1 MRNEDLDR
9 VVPLDQLD
17 DFRVA
22 SGDPDVRGWEVV
34 GSDGGKI
41 GEVDELLVD
50 TRAMKVRYLDVD
62 LDLDDGAPS
71 GDPGRH
77 VLVPIGY
84 ARLDREHDRVI
95 VDELAA
101 ADLRALPSYEHGP
114 ITRDFEASVRDT
126 FPRVRGGVT
135 ADGGDQDTV
144 RAGGGGP
151 TSGGRMAGPAGDAG
165 AVAGALMASGDP
177 ADDFYAHEGFDEDR
191 FWAARRSTGL
201 GGALGSIGRDVEPGA
216 GGLGNSDPTLR
227 RGVDEPGGMGNSDPR
242 LRDERR

>member
-22 SGDPDVRGWEVV
+22 SGDPDVRGWEVM
-34 GSDGGKI
+34 GADGRKL

-50 TRAMKVRYLDVD
+50 TTAMKVRYLDVD
-62 LDLDDGAPS
+62 LDGELS
-71 GDPGRH
+71 GDADRH

-101 ADLRALPSYEHGP
+101 ADLRALPTYEHAP
-114 ITRDFEASVRDT
+114 LSRDFETTVRDS
-126 FPRVRGGVT
+126 FPRGRGGVT
-135 ADGGDQDTV
+135 ADGGDTLSAAPA
-144 RAGGGGP
+144 AGPGLL
-151 TSGGRMAGPAGDAG
+151 SGGRRQEGSTASEPG
-165 AVAGALMASGDP
+165 AT
-177 ADDFYAHEGFDEDR
+177 ADDFYAHESFDEDR

-201 GGALGSIGRDVEPGA
+201 GGAMGSIGRDVETGA
-216 GGLGNSDPTLR
+216 GGLGNSDPNSTRL
-227 RGVDEPGGMGNSDPR
+227 VDEPGGLGNADPGM
-242 LRDERR
+242 RDPVR

>member
-22 SGDPDVRGWEVV
+22 SGDPDVRGWEVM
-34 GSDGGKI
+34 GADGRKL

-50 TRAMKVRYLDVD
+50 TTAMKVRYLDVD
-62 LDLDDGAPS
+62 LDAEVGGAA
-71 GDPGRH
+71 DRH

-101 ADLRALPSYEHGP
+101 ADLRALPTYEHAP
-114 ITRDFEASVRDT
+114 LSRDFETSVRDS
-126 FPRVRGGVT
+126 FPRGRGGVT
-135 ADGGDQDTV
+135 ADGGDTLAAAPV
-144 RAGGGGP
+144 PGP
-151 TSGGRMAGPAGDAG
+151 GLLSGGRTADAG
-165 AVAGALMASGDP
+165 MGTPAPGGAG
-177 ADDFYAHEGFDEDR
+177 DDFYAHESFDEDR

-201 GGALGSIGRDVEPGA
+201 GGAMGSIGRDVETGA
-216 GGLGNSDPTLR
+216 GGLGNSDPNAGRLAE
-227 RGVDEPGGMGNSDPR
+227 EPGGLGNSDPGTR
-242 LRDERR
+242 GEPMR

>member
-22 SGDPDVRGWEVV
+22 SGDPDVRGWEVM
-34 GSDGGKI
+34 GADGRKL

-50 TRAMKVRYLDVD
+50 TAAMKVRYLDVD
-62 LDLDDGAPS
+62 LDGDVG
-71 GDPGRH
+71 GDPERH

-101 ADLRALPSYEHGP
+101 ADLQALPTYDQAPLS
-114 ITRDFEASVRDT
+114 RDFETSVRDS
-126 FPRVRGGVT
+126 FPRGRGGVT
-135 ADGGDQDTV
+135 ADGGGTV
-144 RAGGGGP
+144 AAAPVPGP
-151 TSGGRMAGPAGDAG
+151 GLTSGGRTTDGGMTPPPSAGQ
-165 AVAGALMASGDP
+165 S
-177 ADDFYAHEGFDEDR
+177 DDFYAHESFDEDR

-201 GGALGSIGRDVEPGA
+201 GAAMGNIGRDAEPGA
-216 GGLGNSDPTLR
+216 GGLGNSDPDAGRLSS
-227 RGVDEPGGMGNSDPR
+227 EPGGLGNSDPGT
-242 LRDERR
+242 RDPMR